1 MESDFPSTVSL
12 ATQTNPE
19 DGPFVRA
26 VEAIYATALAPEK
39 WPIVLQAIAD
49 LLGDVGAVMTY
60 RRLDGRFGVV
70 VSPGLAHGQDEY
82 NNTWHRHDIR
92 AQRMAE
98 LGLLQSGEVVT
109 DTSLGLVGEHQRHP
123 FFREFLNKMGLRWFA
138 AVSIAPDSEIEVVI
152 SLQRSIDKDEYD
164 ARESAMLARIARHAE
179 QALRLG
185 MRLIES
191 EASSVGLAETF
202 ARLNMGIVLLD
213 GWGRILFSNRAAQ
226 GLLDD
231 VMDVAAERLAVQGSA
246 DHTALQSAI
255 DAALRPEPDPQI
267 LSQPRPILLKRP
279 NSKPPVVAYVLPLR
293 SELAPAVDQFLVQS
307 RAMVLIIE
315 LRAGDPA
322 DPSLIRDLLG
332 LTLGEARVAA
342 LVAAG
347 VSPRDAALRLGIS
360 EETSRTVLKRVF
372 AKSGVSRQSELAAL
386 IAKATMLNQI
396 NPNEQIL
403 QHTPIGG

>member
-1 MESDFPSTVSL
+1 MERDFPSTVSL
-12 ATQTNPE
+12 PRQTGSE
-19 DGPFVRA
+19 DGPFVQA

-39 WPIVLQAIAD
+39 WPIALQAIAD
-49 LLGDVGAVMTY
+49 LFGDVGAVMTY
-60 RRLDGRFGVV
+60 RRMDGRFGVI
-70 VSPGLAHGQDEY
+70 VSPRLAHGQDEY
-82 NNTWHRHDIR
+82 NNTWYRHDIR
-92 AQRMAE
+92 AQRMTE
-98 LGLLQSGEVVT
+98 LGLMLSGEVVT
-109 DTSLGLVGEHQRHP
+109 DTRLGLVDEHQRHP
-123 FFREFLNKMGLRWFA
+123 FFCEFLNKMGLRWFA

-185 MRLIES
+185 MRLIEA

-213 GWGRILFSNRAAQ
+213 GLGRILFSNRAR

-246 DHTALQSAI
+246 DHMALQSAI
-255 DAALRPEPDPQI
+255 DAALSPQPEPQI
-267 LSQPRPILLKRP
+267 LSHPRPIPLRRP
-279 NSKPPVVAYVLPLR
+279 NGKPPVVAYVLPLR
-293 SELAPAVDQFLVQS
+293 SELAPAVDQFLVQG

-322 DPSLIRDLLG
+322 DPSLVRDLLG

-386 IAKATMLNQI
+386 IAKATMVHQI

-403 QHTPIGG
+403 RDTPIGG